1 MKTGIRI
8 KIDVTKIDKARLFE
22 GKSGAKYLDATVFMD
37 PDNPGDYGDH
47 GFISQDVS
55 KEERD
60 QGVKGPIIGN
70 VKVFW
75 TGESQPQQAAPQATP
90 QAPPPAADFDDSD
103 IPF

>member
-1 MKTGIRI
+1 MKIGIRI
-8 KIDVTKIDKARLFE
+8 KLDVTKIEKHRLFK
-22 GKSGAKYLDATVFMD
+22 GKKGGIYLDATTFINLD
-37 PDNPGDYGDH
+37 EQDQYGQN

-70 VKVFW
+70 VKVFYRDD
-75 TGESQPQQAAPQATP
+75 EQPRQEQ
-90 QAPPPAADFDDSD
+90 PPEDD